1 MHIAID
7 CHKITQYEVICPFLS
22 LEELTR
28 MLNYYR
34 SVTRKDAL

>member
-22 LEELTR
+22 LTEEQQQNKGGDH
-28 MLNYYR
+28 M
-34 SVTRKDAL
+34 